1 MASVRKLTLQILGNA
16 TGAIGALKGT
26 GDAAGSMGKR
36 LAGAMPS
43 FKALALSG
51 TAAFGALSAGAYK
64 AVQAAAEDEKSFKLL
79 EKQLKATVG
88 ASDAQ
93 VSAVERQITA
103 MMRATGIADD
113 ELRPAFASLV
123 RGTNSVAD
131 STKLMQVALD
141 VSAGTGKGVAEVASA
156 LSKAYNGNMGALT
169 RLGLPLDENI
179 KKSKDAQAAIGQ
191 LATTFAGQADVAAD
205 TFSGRLTIMKTGLGE
220 VTESVGY
227 ALLPAMTSAVGFI
240 TDAVLPALGGFSDA
254 LSEGGLAGGLTF
266 LGDAIKNS
274 APAVLSALGEF
285 FAEAVTWIR
294 DTGIP
299 LWVSAVSAI
308 GGYLIGWIQPRIPMI
323 IDKLKAFFKS
333 MLDWIL
339 NTGLPFLVEKA
350 QKLGDA
356 LVGWIGKAAR
366 EVPHKLV
373 TFLGEIGAWLLS
385 TAVPK
390 LLELGLK
397 LLGSLIKWTATLG
410 KDLIIGLGGAVVA
423 LVAALPDLF
432 MGLLKGLAK
441 IGVSAVKFFMD
452 KFKALAV
459 AIGDLAIGAVNFLIE
474 QFNKIPLVPNIPLI
488 TLDLKKATGQ
498 MGLTAEQTDAV
509 SAGMNHF
516 SDSAYTA
523 KNQTAGL
530 IESTKDLNLE
540 LGGGGAGGGGGA
552 KKTIETAT
560 EQLKKYTDAMK
571 ASSAASKAKTEAT
584 KGVTK
589 AQDELTKATDK
600 VRLAQEHFDLIVRGY
615 GKGSKEANKAESE
628 RAKAQRDLEKA
639 GYSVEQ
645 SIFAVKDAEIKL
657 AETRAD
663 PESTPQAIREAEISL
678 AEAKLGVA
686 DATDSQTDA
695 TDSLAEATLLLDEV
709 TNGAKETSDTYKTAL
724 DDLTD
729 AKKQQVDASDRV
741 TEAIDRER
749 EAVEK
754 LIEAEKELAV
764 VRGKTPASVIAT
776 AEGTGAVSGATGN
789 GGLYGSFMEAVRA
802 LHPNSSTLDS
812 ATPVLNS
819 RKKFPALYAE
829 YKKAGLA
836 LAQGGLV
843 TRPVQALLGENGPEA
858 VIPLSDLRR
867 MGGGEINITVNAGM
881 GADGT
886 EIGQQIIDAIKKAE
900 RRSGQVFASA

>member
-1 MASVRKLTLQILGNA
+1 MAGVRKLTLQILGNA

-36 LAGAMPS
+36 LSDAMPS

-141 VSAGTGKGVAEVASA
+141 VSAGTGKGVTEVAIA

-179 KKSKDAQAAIGQ
+179 KKSKDAQAALAQ
-191 LATTFAGQADVAAD
+191 LSTTFAGQADVAAD
-205 TFSGRLTIMKTGLGE
+205 TFSGRLKIMKTGLGE
-220 VTESVGY
+220 VVESVGY

-266 LGDAIKNS
+266 LGDAIKTS
-274 APAVLSALGEF
+274 APKVLSALGDF
-285 FAEAVTWIR
+285 FAIAVTWIR

-308 GGYLIGWIQPRIPMI
+308 GGYLVGWIEPRIPMI
-323 IDKLKAFFKS
+323 IEKLKAFFRS
-333 MLDWIL
+333 MLDWIV
-339 NTGLPFLVEKA
+339 NTGLPFLVDKV

-356 LVGWIGKAAR
+356 LVGWIGNAAR
-366 EVPHKLV
+366 EVPAKLV
-373 TFLGEIGAWLLS
+373 TFLGEIGQWLLT

-459 AIGDLAIGAVNFLIE
+459 AIGDLAIGAVNYLIDK
-474 QFNKIPLVPNIPLI
+474 FNAIPLVPNIPKV
-488 TLDLKKATGQ
+488 TLDLKKATSQ

-509 SAGMNHF
+509 STGMGHF

-523 KNQTAGL
+523 KTATAGL
-530 IESTKDLNLE
+530 DKSVKDLNLE
-540 LGGGGAGGGGGA
+540 LGGGGAGGGGA

-571 ASSAASKAKTEAT
+571 ASSSASKAKTEAT

-589 AQDELTKATDK
+589 AQDELTRATDK

-615 GKGSKEANKAESE
+615 GKGSKEAKKAESD

-645 SIFAVKDAEIKL
+645 SIFAVADAETKL
-657 AETRAD
+657 AEVRAD
-663 PESTPQAIREAEISL
+663 PESTPQMIREAEISL

-729 AKKQQVDASDRV
+729 AKKQQVDASDKV

-749 EAVEK
+749 EAVQK
-754 LIEAEKELAV
+754 LIEAEKELAA
-764 VRGKTPASVIAT
+764 VRGQTPASVIAT
-776 AEGTGAVSGATGN
+776 AEGTSAIGGATGA

-802 LHPNSSTLDS
+802 LHPNSATLDS
-812 ATPVLNS
+812 ATPVVSS

-836 LAQGGLV
+836 LAQGGLI